1 VICTTSEDTG
11 ETPHCSRS
19 RSSSRERTM
28 GAVVVVEILPLGE
41 LLSEI
46 DVQVTGIG

>member
-1 VICTTSEDTG
+1 
-11 ETPHCSRS
+11 
-19 RSSSRERTM
+19 M

-46 DVQVTGIG
+46 DVTLVREELIELLLIGSV